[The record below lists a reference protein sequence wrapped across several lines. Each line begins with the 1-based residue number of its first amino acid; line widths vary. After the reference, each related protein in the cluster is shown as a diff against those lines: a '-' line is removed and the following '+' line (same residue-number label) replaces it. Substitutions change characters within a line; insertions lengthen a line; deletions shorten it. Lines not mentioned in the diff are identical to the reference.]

1 MELASSGL
9 SMELARLSRAGL
21 ISHLQWRLHLG
32 DVPFNHCV
40 IQSEPLVPLHVMCG
54 GVLTVVL

>member
-40 IQSEPLVPLHVMCG
+40 IQSEPPVPLHVMCLA
-54 GVLTVVL
+54 VC